1 MNDTAHALKYMHSV
15 ASIVELV
22 QNYRAAINDR
32 EDHRAFEEAEQAI
45 HEDPLEIKM
54 RSGWQDPGDRPLSGD
69 GEFFILLSTG
79 GPATRI
85 FGELENYEP
94 IKAVFQACDWF
105 EQWRNVDLYEYGH
118 MPDDKNKPEA
128 LHGLSAGDIQELLLT
143 YCRRFY
149 WGD

>member
-22 QNYRAAINDR
+22 QNYRAAMNDR

-54 RSGWQDPGDRPLSGD
+54 RSDWQTPGDRPLG

-105 EQWRNVDLYEYGH
+105 EQWRNVYLYEYEQ
-118 MPDDKNKPEA
+118 MPNDSNKPVV
-128 LHGLSAGDIQELLLT
+128 LHGLSAEDIQEHLLT
-143 YCRRFY
+143 YCRCFY

>member
-22 QNYRAAINDR
+22 QNYRAAMNDR
-32 EDHRAFEEAEQAI
+32 EDHEAFENAERAI

-54 RSGWQDPGDRPLSGD
+54 RGDWQTPGDRPLSGD

-79 GPATRI
+79 RPETRI
-85 FGELENYEP
+85 FGELYRGS
-94 IKAVFQACDWF
+94 IDSAVFQGQDWF
-105 EQWRNVDLYEYGH
+105 EPWRDVDLYEYEQ
-118 MPDDKNKPEA
+118 MPNEDKPEA
-128 LHGLSAGDIQELLLT
+128 LHDLSAEDIQDHLEE
-143 YCRRFY
+143 YANHFY

>member
-85 FGELENYEP
+85 FGELYRGS
-94 IKAVFQACDWF
+94 IDSAVFQGQDWF
-105 EQWRNVDLYEYGH
+105 EAWRNVDLYEYEQL
-118 MPDDKNKPEA
+118 PNEDKPEA
-128 LHGLSAGDIQELLLT
+128 LHDLSAEDIKDHLKE
-143 YCRRFY
+143 YANHFY